1 MRFTSKLKKWLDLK
15 LGPIFWFSLASVL
28 SFSAIA
34 FPAEYTK
41 TSAYNFHFQSI
52 DGGKLELSSFKGKVI
67 LIVNTASFCGYT
79 KQYSGL
85 QKLWERYKYRGLIV
99 LGTPSNDFG
108 SQEPG
113 SRQEIKEF
121 CEVNFGI
128 NFPMTNKVKV
138 RSRPQHPF
146 YRWALSQ
153 SSKFTK
159 PGWNFHKYLISFD
172 GLLVGSFSSNI
183 RPLSNKMINAIERE
197 LEKTVRSI
205 SSDKS

>member
-1 MRFTSKLKKWLDLK
+1 MLFRSRFTSKLKKWLDLK
-15 LGPIFWFSLASVL
+15 LGSIFWFSLASVL

-85 QKLWERYKYRGLIV
+85 QKLWERYKSRGLVV

-153 SSKFTK
+153 
-159 PGWNFHKYLISFD
+159 
-172 GLLVGSFSSNI
+172 
-183 RPLSNKMINAIERE
+183 
-197 LEKTVRSI
+197 
-205 SSDKS
+205 